1 MEDIIVKILEVV
13 VIAIAA
19 AVSRYFIPMIRAR
32 VGSEKFDLI
41 VKWAKTFVIT
51 AENIWD
57 SKGAGKEKLELVTTL
72 LTEKANEIGIK
83 MTEDQTRA
91 IIEAALAELKSDGV
105 IVDE

>member
-1 MEDIIVKILEVV
+1 MEDIIVKILEVA

-41 VKWAKTFVIT
+41 VKWAKTFVAA
-51 AENIWD
+51 AENIFD
-57 SKGAGKEKLELVTTL
+57 EQGVGEKKLELVTNL

-83 MTEDQTRA
+83 INPEQTRA
-91 IIEAALAELKSDGV
+91 IIEAALSELKADGV
-105 IVDE
+105 IND